1 MKYSNAD
8 ANANADCLCTS
19 SNGDTCPCS
28 STAVV
33 ARYGDRVAL
42 SPLMLDLAALKGFSV
57 RTAPVMALFNTSA
70 VRAAVL
76 AGAGATVLSA
86 LAVTVDLTTGRLAGI
101 DVPRLDLRRT
111 LRAVWVGPSGGARC
125 SSARPAE
132 SHHLSG
138 SKRMVTGN
146 QSRW

>member
-1 MKYSNAD
+1 MKYSNAG
-8 ANANADCLCTS
+8 ANANADCLCRS
-19 SNGDTCPCS
+19 SNGDACPCS
-28 STAVV
+28 STTVV
-33 ARYGDRVAL
+33 ARYGDLVAQ

-57 RTAPVMALFNTSA
+57 QAAPVMALSTTSA

-76 AGAGATVLSA
+76 AGAGAAVLSA
-86 LAVTVDLTTGRLAGI
+86 PAVTVDLTTGRLAAI
-101 DVPRLDLRRT
+101 DVPRHDLRRT
-111 LRAVWVGPSGGARC
+111 LRAVWGRAWRPARC

-146 QSRW
+146 PSR